1 MRHELVWA
9 VGGQQGEGIE
19 STGEIAALALH
30 RRGYHIFGFRHF
42 ASRIKGGHTH
52 YRLRIG
58 TERVLTPGDEMH
70 ILIALDQ
77 ESVDHNLPDLATGAV
92 LIHDDSFAPKLP
104 ADHGLTVLAVPMYR
118 TAQELGFGL
127 MKNMVAAGV
136 TAAVLGQPPDLFRAL
151 IAERFRGKGQD
162 LADSN
167 LTAFDKGFQFAT
179 EQFGAVGALAAP
191 PDASGVAAL
200 DQGGVAALDLGGAAA
215 LDEGATARGQRLLLS
230 GNEAMAL
237 GALAAGCRIQSAY
250 PITPATE
257 IMYSL
262 IARLPKVG
270 GVVVQAEDEIAA
282 VNMAIG
288 ANYAGV
294 RAFTSTSGPGLSLM
308 QEAIG
313 LSGMT
318 EVPLVVIDV
327 QRGGPSTGLPTKTE
341 QSDLNLLVYGGHGEF
356 PRIVLAAGT
365 PEDCFLLTA
374 EAFNLA
380 DIYQCPVFV
389 VSDLVLG
396 MCKQSAGPF
405 RADALPIDRGRLVAD
420 PRALH
425 DKPPFPRYAL
435 TDDGISPR
443 TIPGQ
448 PGGWHLETSDEHTED
463 GTITDK
469 PDIRIRQ
476 MDKRMRKLAHFRMN
490 EAPLYYAGPEAP
502 DLLLV
507 GWGGTFGA
515 ICEAQ
520 QALAEAGHSVAH
532 LHVRL
537 LWPLPAAA
545 IRAHTDVAAAVLI
558 CEQNAT
564 GQLAGLLRREAGLG
578 DEHHLLT
585 RYDGQPLR
593 PRDVRTKAEEVL
605 AWPRQQQGQK

>member
-9 VGGQQGEGIE
+9 IGGQQGEGIE

-58 TERVLTPGDEMH
+58 TERVLTPGDEMDV
-70 ILIALDQ
+70 LIALDQ
-77 ESVDHNLPDLATGAV
+77 ESIDHNLPALADGAL
-92 LIHDDSFAPKLP
+92 LIHDDSFEPRLP
-104 ADHGLTVLAVPMYR
+104 AGTSFAVHAAPMYR
-118 TAQELGFGL
+118 TARELGFGL

-136 TAAVLGQPPDLFRAL
+136 TAALLGQPPELFREL
-151 IAERFRGKGQD
+151 IAERFRGKGEG
-162 LADSN
+162 LTSNN
-167 LTAFDKGFQFAT
+167 LTAFDRGYEYARDHIAAA
-179 EQFGAVGALAAP
+179 GAALAEPEQPGA
-191 PDASGVAAL
+191 DADAGNP
-200 DQGGVAALDLGGAAA
+200 
-215 LDEGATARGQRLLLS
+215 RLLLS

-237 GALAAGCRIQSAY
+237 GALAAGCRIQAAY

-257 IMYSL
+257 MMYSL
-262 IARLPKVG
+262 IARLPHVG

-356 PRIVLAAGT
+356 PRIVLAPGT
-365 PEDCFLLTA
+365 PEDCFYLTA
-374 EAFNLA
+374 DAFNLA

-396 MCKQSAGPF
+396 MCKQSAGPL
-405 RADALPIDRGRLVAD
+405 RPAAVPIDRGRLVSD
-420 PRALH
+420 PRAFT

-443 TIPGQ
+443 TVPGQ

-463 GTITDK
+463 GTITDR
-469 PDIRIRQ
+469 PEIRLRQ
-476 MDKRMRKLAHFRMN
+476 MDKRLRKLNRFRMH
-490 EAPLYYAGPEAP
+490 EPPLHYCGPEAP
-502 DLLLV
+502 DLLLL

-515 ICEAQ
+515 LAEAQ
-520 QALAEAGHSVAH
+520 LALAEAGHSVGH

-537 LWPLPAAA
+537 LSPLPATA

-578 DEHHLLT
+578 DDYRLLT

-593 PRDVRTKAEEVL
+593 PKDVRDKAREVL
-605 AWPRQQQGQK
+605 AWLRQK